1 MLALG
6 RESTPNQER
15 GACTHILSGDPG
27 TAPIPST
34 TANMGERQV
43 KNSIQRPQ
51 SGLNEGRRIRI
62 VFAGRWRA
70 P

>member
-1 MLALG
+1 MHTHTLRG
-6 RESTPNQER
+6 PRQSPNTIYYSQ
-15 GACTHILSGDPG
+15 L
-27 TAPIPST
+27 
-34 TANMGERQV
+34 GERQV

-70 P
+70 R